1 MLSNVDSWTAQMFQ
15 DNAVSS
21 EIPLC
26 MIGGDALGEKSTR
39 FSAGVP
45 RIIALTQWLRIAG
58 GGRYSD
64 GLSQKL
70 MQTISAADPHFLDDI
85 FVIQH
90 YGVVWFAKTLV
101 VDREVSIQY
110 SDLNQQPYQNII
122 RECWIYSTDIC
133 LSGQLMKPHFLPHF
147 QNSNW
152 DLAAVGLSGKCPS
165 HAMGGSLHQ
174 LLRLI
179 QMSSQTSLISIC
191 RHSSC

>member
-1 MLSNVDSWTAQMFQ
+1 MFQ

-21 EIPLC
+21 EIPLY
-26 MIGGDALGEKSTR
+26 MIGGDELGEKSTR

-45 RIIALTQWLRIAG
+45 QMIALTQWLHIAG

-90 YGVVWFAKTLV
+90 YGVVWFVKTLV
-101 VDREVSIQY
+101 VDQEVSTQY

-122 RECWIYSTDIC
+122 RECWIYLLYRHLFERAAHEAALFASFPKLKLGPC
-133 LSGQLMKPHFLPHF
+133 CGRSFGQVSFTCDGWESSSAVEVNSDELP
-147 QNSNW
+147 
-152 DLAAVGLSGKCPS
+152 DLIDFD
-165 HAMGGSLHQ
+165 M
-174 LLRLI
+174 
-179 QMSSQTSLISIC
+179 
-191 RHSSC
+191 